1 MEVKRKK
8 EPRKEP
14 CAHYL
19 GGKMWKKSKC
29 YAKKAICGVA
39 TILFLFSFPFCSS
52 AQSPQHGYCTPS
64 FNQSETLTM
73 STKQYMTL
81 RTVIAEQKMRLETAE
96 KKLAILSKNSNVANR
111 ELLKSEEQ
119 LATLQTELK
128 QTQELLEKSNQNL
141 MTAYDSMERQ
151 KESLTKLEK
160 QINALQRKQTVLRR
174 QRDVYA
180 MLCAITLGWGI
191 TK

>member
-1 MEVKRKK
+1 
-8 EPRKEP
+8 
-14 CAHYL
+14 
-19 GGKMWKKSKC
+19 MWKKSKC
-29 YAKKAICGVA
+29 YAKKAICGVV
-39 TILFLFSFPFCSS
+39 TISFLFSFPFCSS
-52 AQSPQHGYCTPS
+52 AQSLQAGYCTPS
-64 FNQSETLTM
+64 LNQNETLTM
-73 STKQYMTL
+73 STKQFTTL
-81 RTVIAEQKMRLETAE
+81 QTVIAEQKMRLETAE
-96 KKLAILSKNSNVANR
+96 RKLAILSKNSNVANR

-160 QINALQRKQTVLRR
+160 QINALQHKQTVLRR

>member
-1 MEVKRKK
+1 
-8 EPRKEP
+8 
-14 CAHYL
+14 
-19 GGKMWKKSKC
+19 MWKKSKC
-29 YAKKAICGVA
+29 YAKKAIYGVV
-39 TILFLFSFPFCSS
+39 TISFLFSFPFCSS
-52 AQSPQHGYCTPS
+52 AQSLQRGYCTPS
-64 FNQSETLTM
+64 LNQSETLTM

-160 QINALQRKQTVLRR
+160 QINALQHKQVVIRR
-174 QRDVYA
+174 QRDAYA
-180 MLCAITLGWGI
+180 MLCAITLGLGI